1 MFFNNIS
8 DFNNVSNYLPI
19 LNGII
24 ITDLFVLGNVVLKKI
39 KSSFLIEWY
48 KKYDILAIMADVL
61 SIMIG
66 IIIARFLYSFLFKK
80 FNIFLFCCLAVSIQ
94 LFHDI
99 LFVFLFNIIP
109 RGKSNILDTFKDY
122 GKELGFIILFAD
134 ASMVISSILLGSL
147 LSNLSLNANIILLI
161 ILLYITPYLLYSI

>member
-8 DFNNVSNYLPI
+8 NFNDISNYLPI

-39 KSSFLIEWY
+39 KSKYLVEWY
-48 KKYDILAIMADVL
+48 KKYGILAIIADVL

-66 IIIARFLYSFLFKK
+66 IIIARFLYSFLFNK

-94 LFHDI
+94 LLHDV
-99 LFVFLFNIIP
+99 LFGFVFNIIP
-109 RGKSNILDTFKDY
+109 RGKSIIFDTFKDY
-122 GKELGFIILFAD
+122 GNELGFIILFAD

-147 LSNLSLNANIILLI
+147 LSSLTLNTNIILLI